1 MTDRNQKM
9 REALKEIEATVTT
22 TLAQQPEDDEKC
34 GQILYDALV
43 TVYNKADLACCKA
56 RGGRP
61 APRNCEVGT
70 AREQMA
76 RYNSFCHNH
85 HSYGTGC
92 GGCPLCGEPCC
103 ELAWAQMPYKEGGA
117 K

>member
-1 MTDRNQKM
+1 MTDQNQKM

-43 TVYNKADLACCKA
+43 TVHNKADLACYFSRHC
-56 RGGRP
+56 GDES
-61 APRNCEVGT
+61 PR
-70 AREQMA
+70 
-76 RYNSFCHNH
+76 
-85 HSYGTGC
+85 TG
-92 GGCPLCGEPCC
+92 
-103 ELAWAQMPYKEGGA
+103 QEG